1 MKKAAILILTM
12 ALGAAAAGAQTTEL
26 SRDRD
31 RLVDEIVAALPSP
44 GPASRESRL
53 IDALETLSSGAAK
66 SAVRPSGGAG
76 FRLIDAVWALGETG
90 GPAAE
95 RALLSAAPQADPTVR
110 LNIDAALAK
119 IAGRPAA
126 GGRAEEPAAA
136 HLEPGD
142 ILFRKGYFG
151 LLNPAIGAQA
161 AGHVGVYAGVENGE
175 HMVIEGWLPVRK
187 VSLKVFIGNW
197 PYYGNRTTPV
207 RPTAAQR
214 AAIVD
219 YVRAQ
224 LGKGY
229 DMAHT
234 GQKGPGK
241 FDCVGLAEAAYE
253 AAGLNPTPDEFESGW
268 GWPLTPT
275 EQYEH
280 TLPNH

>member
-1 MKKAAILILTM
+1 MKRVIVLVLTM
-12 ALGAAAAGAQTTEL
+12 SFGASAAAAQVTEL

-31 RLVDEIVAALPSP
+31 SLVDEIVAALPSP

-53 IDALETLSSGAAK
+53 IDALAPLSRGAAK
-66 SAVRPSGGAG
+66 SAGRQSGEAG

-119 IAGRPAA
+119 IAGRAAA

-151 LLNPAIGAQA
+151 LLNSVIGAQT

-187 VSLKVFIGNW
+187 VPLKVFIAGW
-197 PYYGNRTTPV
+197 PYYGNRTTPA

-214 AAIVD
+214 TLIVD

-234 GQKGPGK
+234 GQKGPEK

>member
-161 AGHVGVYAGVENGE
+161 AGHVGVYAG
-175 HMVIEGWLPVRK
+175 
-187 VSLKVFIGNW
+187 
-197 PYYGNRTTPV
+197 
-207 RPTAAQR
+207 
-214 AAIVD
+214 
-219 YVRAQ
+219 
-224 LGKGY
+224 
-229 DMAHT
+229 
-234 GQKGPGK
+234 
-241 FDCVGLAEAAYE
+241 
-253 AAGLNPTPDEFESGW
+253 
-268 GWPLTPT
+268 
-275 EQYEH
+275 
-280 TLPNH
+280 